1 MAGNTPLGRMLIDID
16 LDTTKLGSSTT
27 HLQRQMRIVNSA
39 MRANLAGLKDNSKES
54 DVLSTKIDGLN
65 KKQKIQAGIVEQT
78 EKRYQ
83 ELVKTKG
90 AGAKETEAY
99 ANTLNREQA
108 KLREVT
114 NELKEM
120 ERQQKVMKPNGTKV
134 GNSLTSA
141 GNGLNTFGNGMKTV
155 GGGLTKYITLPA
167 MGAITAVGG
176 LTAAFGWKRLVAL
189 DS

>member
-1 MAGNTPLGRMLIDID
+1 MATGNTPIGNLVVDIS
-16 LDTTKLGSSTT
+16 LDTTKLGGNVS

-99 ANTLNREQA
+99 AN
-108 KLREVT
+108 
-114 NELKEM
+114 
-120 ERQQKVMKPNGTKV
+120 
-134 GNSLTSA
+134 
-141 GNGLNTFGNGMKTV
+141 
-155 GGGLTKYITLPA
+155 
-167 MGAITAVGG
+167 
-176 LTAAFGWKRLVAL
+176 
-189 DS
+189 

>member
-120 ERQQKVMKPNGTKV
+120 ERQQKVMNSGWTKL
-134 GNSLTSA
+134 GNSFGSLGSQLTSI
-141 GNGLNTFGNGMKTV
+141 GGSIKSV
-155 GGGLTKYITLPA
+155 GSSLTRSITAPA
-167 MGAITAVGG
+167 VGAATAVGG
-176 LTAAFGWKRLVAL
+176 IVAAFGWK
-189 DS
+189 